1 MNIPVT
7 NVKNLK
13 LYNYLYIDEGLI
25 ELNKNSFDF
34 VHIEKIS
41 EKKERL
47 NLWLAKEYGFLPIKI
62 IMTEEDSSLIIQ
74 ELIEFQINS

>member
-7 NVKNLK
+7 NGKNLK
-13 LYNYLYIDEGLI
+13 IYHYLFSDEGVMEVI
-25 ELNKNSFDF
+25 RPFYF

-41 EKKERL
+41 DKKERL

-74 ELIEFQINS
+74 ELIEFQINL

>member
-1 MNIPVT
+1 MEI
-7 NVKNLK
+7 
-13 LYNYLYIDEGLI
+13 
-25 ELNKNSFDF
+25 NKTRFNF

-41 EKKERL
+41 DKKERL